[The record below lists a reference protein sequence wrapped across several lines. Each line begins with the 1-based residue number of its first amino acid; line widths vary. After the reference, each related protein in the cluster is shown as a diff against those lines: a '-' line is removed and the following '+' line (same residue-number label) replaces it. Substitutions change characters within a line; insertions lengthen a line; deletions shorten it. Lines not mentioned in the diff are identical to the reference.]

1 MESGAPTA
9 GQDEYPV
16 QFSVEYPDRDLDRA
30 TTAFRILVAIPILI
44 VLAAIEG
51 GGGWGGANGGN
62 GAWVAAGGGGTL
74 FFPALLM
81 IVFRQKYPRWWYDWN
96 LELLRFENR
105 VFVYLGLMDD
115 RYPST
120 DERQSVSLE
129 FPYPDAKQGLNRW
142 LPLVKWFLAIPHYI
156 VLIFLGLAAIV
167 CVIIAWFAIL
177 FTGRYPRE
185 LFDFVVGV
193 MRWGNRVSAYAFVL
207 VTDRYPP
214 FRLSP

>member
-1 MESGAPTA
+1 MESGAQTP

-16 QFSVEYPDRDLDRA
+16 QFSVEYPDRNLDRA

-62 GAWVAAGGGGTL
+62 GAWIAAGGGGTL
-74 FFPALLM
+74 FFPVLLM

-129 FPYPDAKQGLNRW
+129 FPYPNAKQGLNRW

-177 FTGRYPRE
+177 FTGRYPKE

>member
-1 MESGAPTA
+1 MESGAYTQ

-16 QFSVEYPDRDLDRA
+16 QFSVEYPDRNLDRA

-62 GAWVAAGGGGTL
+62 GAWIAAGGGGTL
-74 FFPALLM
+74 FFPVLLM
-81 IVFRQKYPRWWYDWN
+81 IVVRQKYPRWWYDWN
-96 LELLRFENR
+96 LELLRLENR